1 MDSLL
6 DLIQAVIYLTL
17 EQTLKIKNPTE
28 IIQGVNTFD
37 DMMDFRE
44 MFWEIIVDR
53 GIIETLLVGLH
64 KTSWLNQFGY
74 ILFNLIVPV
83 CFPFNFNNVFV

>member
-37 DMMDFRE
+37 DMMGFRE

-74 ILFNLIVPV
+74 ITYNVIISFCFTFNL
-83 CFPFNFNNVFV
+83 NNILV